1 MNFKRADKRF
11 FKSKAVAGIIITVA
25 IQIVLMAVFF
35 QIYRM
40 RKFAFIGYIVWSLIT
55 VANIYIFTVRNIFL
69 LKNFCYYLGDD
80 FLIIKGGFEQKY
92 EIYLPYERITGVE
105 RRPILKKKA
114 AGLSRVVFSAEDE
127 KFCLICADE
136 GTMNFIF
143 GKINAGVRVDG
154 KENKAEQ
161 LL

>member
-1 MNFKRADKRF
+1 MNFKSADKRF
-11 FKSKAVAGIIITVA
+11 IKSKIICGVIITAA

-55 VANIYIFTVRNIFL
+55 CANIYIFTVRNIFL
-69 LKNFCYYLGDD
+69 VKNYGYFLGDD
-80 FLIIKGGFEQKY
+80 VLILKGGFEQRF
-92 EIYLPYERITGVE
+92 EILLPYEEITGVE
-105 RRPILKKKA
+105 RKPLLKKKA
-114 AGLSRVVFSAEDE
+114 SGLSRVILSAQDQ
-127 KFCLICADE
+127 KLRLLCVDE

-143 GKINAGVRVDG
+143 GKINAGVKDDG